1 MNTHINHHM
10 YIYIIIYIYHV
21 IALYHDGWRPNCS
34 KLAVFAENEHPQILA
49 ILMFQHVSTHS
60 FVYHDRHPSHPY
72 NDSSHPIAVQGFQ
85 GSLLVRQLF
94 PQTLVL
100 RTHCFGILLDLR
112 LLQFLALATVCMGI
126 TRLFSWDLVDVE
138 NGSYCVFTWCF
149 TSTMRFSTS
158 TYLVGVSLSLHTR
171 FLATKSG
178 WMLLG
183 PRSNNTGLK
192 RMYQET
198 MISASN
204 KEPVAKNLGFY
215 IHHSCTSSGWK
226 PMFWHSSINL
236 TLRLNQLTHDPPHPR
251 IPAPP
256 PYLLSWRSN
265 VASSIIN
272 IYMSSINLLT
282 QLKSP
287 KTYPRCAR
295 KSTFFRDLA
304 CRVSSETAG
313 HSLKSTGKYM
323 EPLHFVWEKIPR
335 CLFFNGRDLKRMETT
350 HDSTDSFVC
359 TF

>member
-1 MNTHINHHM
+1 MTMDNFGECASIMTKQQERFPKCGHQCVPMHRLEAWTW
-10 YIYIIIYIYHV
+10 Y
-21 IALYHDGWRPNCS
+21 
-34 KLAVFAENEHPQILA
+34 
-49 ILMFQHVSTHS
+49 
-60 FVYHDRHPSHPY
+60 
-72 NDSSHPIAVQGFQ
+72 SSRSRWF
-85 GSLLVRQLF
+85 
-94 PQTLVL
+94 TE
-100 RTHCFGILLDLR
+100 
-112 LLQFLALATVCMGI
+112 
-126 TRLFSWDLVDVE
+126 LFSASIEKSIATIQELI
-138 NGSYCVFTWCF
+138 NVFILIHQ
-149 TSTMRFSTS
+149 SK
-158 TYLVGVSLSLHTR
+158 YLVGVSLSLHTR